1 MCGERDMG
9 AGQTGVPDLKFNPL
23 TSDRWTDLERLFGE
37 KGACGGCWCM
47 WWRLR
52 RSEFDR
58 QVGERNRRAFK
69 QIVESGEIPG
79 ILAYENGNPVGW
91 CSVEP
96 REKFSVL
103 ERSRTLKRVDE
114 KPVWSITCF
123 FVAKSLRCRGVSS
136 MLLKAAVEYVKRQG
150 GKIVEGYPVEPNRD
164 KVPDPF
170 VYTGLVS
177 SFLKAGFVE
186 VARRSETRPIMRYVI
201 KKE

>member
-1 MCGERDMG
+1 
-9 AGQTGVPDLKFNPL
+9 
-23 TSDRWTDLERLFGE
+23 
-37 KGACGGCWCM
+37 M
-47 WWRLR
+47 WWRLK

-58 QVGERNRRAFK
+58 QKGERNRIAFK

-103 ERSRTLKRVDE
+103 ERSRILKRVDE

-123 FVAKSLRCRGVSS
+123 FVNKSLRRRGVSL

-164 KVPDPF
+164 KVPAPF

-177 SFLKAGFVE
+177 AFLKAGFVE
-186 VARRSETRPIMRYVI
+186 VARRSETRPIMRYAI
-201 KKE
+201 KKG